1 MEMRIVVPD
10 AASAD
15 TLRIRRPAARAVPA
29 GHPAALEALGGRGR
43 RPPALHGGRASSG
56 GAGEVTGASRVR
68 DFARSPQGRLV
79 LGVGS
84 GALGLALAALAARH
98 YAESSWPLSRGHPA
112 LLTAAGL
119 LFLVAY
125 AFKAYGWGRLFRP
138 SERPQ
143 PLALAAANG
152 GAAVGGVVLPGRFD
166 EVIRV
171 AIVRRYPG
179 CRAGVRTLCLSLF
192 MLGLIDAVALA
203 PLAFAASFPSN
214 SVVVRIGMAV
224 VAAAGIAAAVFI
236 VLLPRLA
243 ATPRLL
249 RFRAGRWLSPRTT
262 TFRSASEAWALVSAC
277 WIVRAL
283 ALFFLLGA
291 LGVGYSFTLALLFLC
306 AGAAAAALPVG
317 PAGTVVQVGAGAAM
331 LVASGV
337 DTSQAVAVALS
348 VGALGVLCGG
358 AILLFAVIWRACL
371 CLAPVRAAKMWK
383 GPASGP
389 FLSQRT

>member
-1 MEMRIVVPD
+1 MTR
-10 AASAD
+10 
-15 TLRIRRPAARAVPA
+15 
-29 GHPAALEALGGRGR
+29 AAL
-43 RPPALHGGRASSG
+43 
-56 GAGEVTGASRVR
+56 VR
-68 DFARSPQGRLV
+68 DFARSRRGKLAI
-79 LGVGS
+79 GVGS
-84 GALGLALAALAARH
+84 GTLGLALAALTARH
-98 YAESSWPLSRGHPA
+98 YAESSWPLSHGHPA
-112 LLTAAGL
+112 LLTTAGL

-125 AFKAYGWGRLFRP
+125 GFKAYGWGRLFRP

-179 CRAGVRTLCLSLF
+179 CPAGVRTLCLSLF
-192 MLGLIDAVALA
+192 MLGLIDSVALA
-203 PLAFAASFPSN
+203 PLAFAASFPYH
-214 SVVVRIGMAV
+214 SVVVSIGLAI
-224 VAAAGIAAAVFI
+224 VAGAGIAAAAFI
-236 VLLPRLA
+236 VALPRLA
-243 ATPRLL
+243 ATRQLL
-249 RFRAGRWLSPRTT
+249 RFRAGRWLSSRTT
-262 TFRSASEAWALVSAC
+262 TFRGASEAWALVSAC

-283 ALFFLLGA
+283 ALFLLLGA

-337 DTSQAVAVALS
+337 GTSQAVAVALS

-358 AILLFAVIWRACL
+358 AILLFAVIWRACIWF
-371 CLAPVRAAKMWK
+371 APAH
-383 GPASGP
+383 PA
-389 FLSQRT
+389 T